1 MKRLLFLLLAA
12 LSLASCSLYM
22 DGDEAN
28 GSGSDDRDSLAT
40 GDGFTAPR
48 TEVTDE
54 GTCTVQFRDGV
65 HVYDDHNSRYVV
77 AVDDSVVYFSLST
90 PYEHLPQV
98 GEVIY
103 SGFTQTFPEGYM
115 AEVALV
121 TRENGLYKCLCRRTS
136 LDRVYR
142 EYKAKYSIDAG
153 RYVRTAG
160 DPLYQVAKRHAAPA
174 TRAVDH
180 VSNRVFYVNFDTA
193 DMDWLPT
200 ESTGKWYQKSGDFK
214 GTARLEMTTY
224 IKLDYEIDMSDQ
236 EVYCLVTDSTVLTVE
251 FSGTGS
257 LKLDVTLVASD
268 DALVKIRNLQI
279 PLGTTP
285 FKIEVAPS
293 LTASFS
299 ASVTGK
305 ASMSKTVVNKNGF
318 RKDETGTFRLSER
331 PTYDWRVGY
340 SKEVSAELKVEPKF
354 AVDFSLGDKF
364 NTVMLGVT
372 PYVSIPITFSFVM
385 NHDDTGFYFS
395 QTPMLK
401 AGLEIGVDLLAK
413 VAFLDNTIWSW
424 TPKMTQTYFPWLTL
438 NLMPSLSNL
447 TVTPQGEMSGS
458 PTTTYVA
465 TFGISDISWA
475 PDLSPILEIYDEDD
489 MLVQQITVFKER
501 ANGKTHKT
509 YSTQVT
515 VPTDRNVSYYA
526 KVSYTHNGLL
536 FKFDER
542 MDFGTSVR
550 LTMPQ
555 VLQSVG
561 MLDYQKR
568 RTPHY
573 FEVAGMMVLTGSSHV
588 SKWGLHCYLYNDKGK
603 VVLDKRLTFESRDG
617 FKNFRVKFWSKNP
630 GPYKLALV
638 PCYVTGFVVT
648 DAFTDLEQYA
658 KTISLDPYFDDE
670 GSDSTPGID
679 LVLK

>member
-1 MKRLLFLLLAA
+1 MKRLLFLLLSA
-12 LSLASCSLYM
+12 LTLASCSLYM
-22 DGDEAN
+22 DGDDAN
-28 GSGSDDRDSLAT
+28 NKDLAARDSLAT

-54 GTCTVQFRDGV
+54 GTCTYQFRDGV
-65 HVYDDHNSRYVV
+65 HIYDDTNSKYVV
-77 AVDDSVVYFSLST
+77 AVDDSVVYFALST

-103 SGFTQTFPEGYM
+103 SGFTETFPDGYM

-121 TRENGLYKCLCRRTS
+121 TRENGLYKCLCQRTS
-136 LDRVYR
+136 LNRVYR

-153 RYVRTAG
+153 RYVKTAG
-160 DPLYQVAKRHAAPA
+160 EPLYKVARRHAAPA
-174 TRAVDH
+174 AREVDH

-193 DMDWLPT
+193 DMDLLPT
-200 ESTGKWYQKSGDFK
+200 ESTGKWYKKSGDFK
-214 GTARLEMTTY
+214 GTARMEMTTY
-224 IKLDYEIDMSDQ
+224 LKFDYEIDMSAQ
-236 EVYCLVTDSTVLTVE
+236 KVYCLVTDSTVLTLDI
-251 FSGTGS
+251 SGTGN

-268 DALVKIRNLQI
+268 DALVKIPEFSI

-285 FKIEVAPS
+285 CAINVAPS
-293 LTASFS
+293 LSATFS

-318 RKDETGTFRLSER
+318 RKDESGTFRLSEQ
-331 PTYDWRVGY
+331 PTYDWRVGH
-340 SKEVSAELKVEPKF
+340 SKEVSAELRAEPKL
-354 AVDFSLGDKF
+354 AVDVSVSDKF
-364 NTVMLGVT
+364 KTIELGVT

-401 AGLEIGVDLLAK
+401 AGLEIGLDLLAK
-413 VAFLDNTIWSW
+413 VAFLDNTLWSW
-424 TPKMTQTYFPWLTL
+424 APKLLSTYYPWMTL

-465 TFGISDISWA
+465 TFGISDITWA

-489 MLVQQITVFKER
+489 VLVQQITIFKER
-501 ANGKTHKT
+501 ANGSTHKT
-509 YSTQVT
+509 YSAQVT
-515 VPTDRNVSYYA
+515 VPADRNISYYA
-526 KVSYTHNGLL
+526 KVSYIHNGLL
-536 FKFDER
+536 FKFDEK
-542 MDFGTSVR
+542 MAFGTSVR

-573 FEVAGMMVLTGSSHV
+573 FEVAGVMVLAGSSHV

-603 VVLDKRLTFESRDG
+603 QVLDKRLTFESHDG

-630 GPYKLALV
+630 GPYKLKIV
-638 PCYVTGFVVT
+638 PCYATGFNVT
-648 DAFTDLEQYA
+648 DAFTDQEQYA
-658 KTISLDPYFDDE
+658 KTLSLDPYFGDT
-670 GSDSTPGID
+670 GSDSKPGID